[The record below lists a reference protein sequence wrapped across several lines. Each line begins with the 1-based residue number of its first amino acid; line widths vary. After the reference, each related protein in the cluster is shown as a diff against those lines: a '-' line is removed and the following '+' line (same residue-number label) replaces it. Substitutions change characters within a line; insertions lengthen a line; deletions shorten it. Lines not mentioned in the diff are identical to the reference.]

1 MELKK
6 SALLELSGV
15 THTYRVQEGFLRH
28 GREFDAVRNFDLKVM
43 PGVSYGLV
51 GESGSGK
58 STVAGILTGLIRPT
72 SGTVRFED
80 NELFEYLRRGA
91 GHFRQAVQ
99 MVFQNPYL
107 SLDPRWTVREIVGEG
122 IRELN
127 LRDRSVRVNEALDMV
142 RLPAVYLK
150 RKPRELSGG
159 ERQRVAI
166 ARALVMRPRFIVL
179 DEPTSQL
186 DVSIQAQIIQLL
198 GDMRDRLKVG
208 FLFISHDL
216 ALVSQIADEVIVMYQ
231 GQIVEKGPRQE
242 VLSSP
247 AASYTQKLLNSI
259 PVGF

>member
-1 MELKK
+1 MEQEKA
-6 SALLELSGV
+6 ALLELSGV

-28 GREFDAVRNFDLKVM
+28 GREFDAVRNFDFKVM

-58 STVAGILTGLIRPT
+58 STVAGILTGLVRPS
-72 SGTVRFED
+72 SGTVRFEGR
-80 NELFEYLRRGA
+80 ELFEYLRRGVR
-91 GHFRQAVQ
+91 HFRQTVQ

-107 SLDPRWTVREIVGEG
+107 SLDPRWTVREIVEEG
-122 IRELN
+122 IRELSFQ
-127 LRDRSVRVNEALDMV
+127 DKSARVKESLELV
-142 RLPAVYLK
+142 RLPEVYLE

-166 ARALVMRPRFIVL
+166 ARALAIRPHFIIL

-216 ALVSQIADEVIVMYQ
+216 ALVSQIADEIMVMYE
-231 GQIVEKGPRQE
+231 GQIVEKGPRQA
-242 VLSSP
+242 VLTSP
-247 AASYTQKLLNSI
+247 TTSYTRKLLNSV
-259 PVGF
+259 PAGF

>member
-1 MELKK
+1 MDPEKT
-6 SALLELSGV
+6 ALLELSGV
-15 THTYRVQEGFLRH
+15 THTYRVQEGFLRR

-58 STVAGILTGLIRPT
+58 STVAGIFTGLIRPT
-72 SGTVRFED
+72 SGKVFFEGR
-80 NELFEYLRRGA
+80 ELSDWLIRDPR
-91 GHFRQAVQ
+91 HFRQTVQ

-107 SLDPRWTVREIVGEG
+107 SLDPRWTVREILEEG
-122 IRELN
+122 IRELWP
-127 LRDRSVRVNEALDMV
+127 RDKSARIEESLEFV
-142 RLPAVYLK
+142 RLPAGYLE

-166 ARALVMRPRFIVL
+166 ARALAMRPRFILL

-198 GDMRDRLKVG
+198 RDMRDRLKVG

-216 ALVSQIADEVIVMYQ
+216 ALVSQIADEVIVMHQ
-231 GQIVEKGPRQE
+231 GQIVEKGPRPE

-247 AASYTQKLLNSI
+247 ATPYTRKLLNSI
-259 PVGF
+259 PVAF